1 MKINLTHKINNDKYT
16 EYIYEA
22 FDIQNKNESNV
33 IVEANLE
40 HLPNEWNIGV
50 VYGGSGTGKTTIL
63 KNYFKKEMD
72 KSYFDNSK
80 SLISNFDWL
89 EPKDATFLLSAMG
102 LSSVPTWLRPFNTLS
117 NGEQYRANLAYI
129 VGSAKENEVILID
142 EYTSVVDRDVAKAM
156 SNALQKYIRRTN
168 KKIVLASCHFDIM
181 EWLQPDWIYSPSKGR
196 LEIAPS
202 LRQPQIE
209 LQIFRCRYETWN
221 LFKQHH
227 YLTEDLNVSSK
238 CYVITFNDKPCAFIA
253 ILPMPSGTIQ
263 NAYRISRLVVL
274 PDFQGLSIGMKLLN
288 YFGSLYLTDNK
299 NLYIKTSNPSL
310 FKGMEYNK
318 EYWKLIGETNN
329 IEAIKKSNNN
339 LTEREKKGE
348 IKFATGIKLIKESIT
363 KSYKYIGEKSN
374 DDLSIIKFKTEVYRD
389 VAQNQISIFDILN
402 Q

>member
-22 FDIQNKNESNV
+22 FDIQNKDESNV

-40 HLPNEWNIGV
+40 HLPKDWNIGV

-129 VGSAKENEVILID
+129 VGSASENEVILID

-168 KKIVLASCHFDIM
+168 KRIVLASCHFDIM

-196 LEIAPS
+196 LEIAS
-202 LRQPQIE
+202 QLRQPKIE

-227 YLTEDLNVSSK
+227 YLTEDLLISSK
-238 CYVITFNDKPCAFIA
+238 NYVFLWNDKPVAFIG
-253 ILPMPSGTIQ
+253 IIPFPSGVIQ
-263 NAYRISRLVVL
+263 NAFRISRVVVL
-274 PDFQGLSIGMKLLN
+274 PDYQGLGIGSKICDYISKL
-288 YFGSLYLTDNK
+288 YKTDNK
-299 NLYIKTSNPSL
+299 TIYIKTSNPALWS
-310 FKGMEYNK
+310 FFEKSIN
-318 EYWKLIGETNN
+318 WQFCGETN
-329 IEAIKKSNNN
+329 
-339 LTEREKKGE
+339 GE
-348 IKFATGIKLIKESIT
+348 LKESMMSTRDKKNDDLQTSNRIS
-363 KSYKYIGEKSN
+363 KSYKYIGDVSK
-374 DDLSIIKFKTEVYRD
+374 DDLSIIKF
-389 VAQNQISIFDILN
+389 NLSSISIKSSGSIVEKCLIS
-402 Q
+402 

>member
-1 MKINLTHKINNDKYT
+1 MKINLTHKIKNDKYT

-22 FDIQNKNESNV
+22 FDIQNKDESNV

-40 HLPNEWNIGV
+40 HLPKDWNIGV

-72 KSYFDNSK
+72 KSFFDNSK

-89 EPKDATFLLSAMG
+89 EPKEATFLLSAMG

-196 LEIAPS
+196 LEIAS
-202 LRQPQIE
+202 QLRQPTIE
-209 LQIFRCRYETWN
+209 LQIVRCRYETWK

-227 YLTEDLNVSSK
+227 YLTEDLLISSK
-238 CYVITFNDKPCAFIA
+238 NYIFLWNDKPVAFIG
-253 ILPMPSGTIQ
+253 IIPFPSGVIQ
-263 NAYRISRLVVL
+263 NGFRISRIVVL
-274 PDFQGLSIGMKLLN
+274 PDYQGLGIGSKICDYISKL
-288 YFGSLYLTDNK
+288 YKTDNK
-299 NLYIKTSNPSL
+299 TIYIKTSNPALWS
-310 FKGMEYNK
+310 FFEKSIN
-318 EYWKLIGETNN
+318 WFFCGETN
-329 IEAIKKSNNN
+329 
-339 LTEREKKGE
+339 GE
-348 IKFATGIKLIKESIT
+348 LKESMMSTRDKKNDDLQTSNRIS

-374 DDLSIIKFKTEVYRD
+374 DDLSIIKFKSEVYKD
-389 VAQNQISIFDILN
+389 VAQNQISMFDFI
-402 Q
+402 

>member
-22 FDIQNKNESNV
+22 FDIQNKSESNV

-40 HLPNEWNIGV
+40 NLPKEWNIGV

-129 VGSAKENEVILID
+129 VGSASENEVILID

-196 LEIAPS
+196 LEIAS
-202 LRQPQIE
+202 QLRQPNIE
-209 LQIFRCRYETWN
+209 LSIFRCRYETWN

-227 YLTEDLNVSSK
+227 YLTEDLNK
-238 CYVITFNDKPCAFIA
+238 AANTYVITLNDKPVAFLG
-253 ILPMPSGTIQ
+253 ILPFPHGHIK
-263 NAYRISRLVVL
+263 NGYRISRIVVL
-274 PDFQGLSIGMKLLN
+274 PDFQGLGLGSKLCD
-288 YFGSLYLTDNK
+288 YISSLYAKENRTM
-299 NLYIKTSNPSL
+299 YIKTSNPAL
-310 FKGMEYNK
+310 
-318 EYWKLIGETNN
+318 WKYFDKSTNWKFSGETNLIDLN
-329 IEAIKKSNNN
+329 SEKIEKNKIANDMGFRN
-339 LTEREKKGE
+339 
-348 IKFATGIKLIKESIT
+348 AIT
-363 KSYKYIGEKSN
+363 KSYKWIGFKN
-374 DDLSIIKFKTEVYRD
+374 KDDTSIIMFKSEIYKN
-389 VAQNQISIFDILN
+389 VAQNQISMF
-402 Q
+402 

>member
-1 MKINLTHKINNDKYT
+1 MKINLNHKIKNDKYT
-16 EYIYEA
+16 EYVYEA
-22 FDIQNKNESNV
+22 FDIQNKEESNV
-33 IVEANLE
+33 IIEANLE
-40 HLPNEWNIGV
+40 HIGNKWNIGV

-63 KNYFKKEMD
+63 KNFFKKEMD
-72 KSYFDNSK
+72 KSNFDNSK

-89 EPKDATFLLSAMG
+89 EPKEATFLLSAMG

-129 VGSAKENEVILID
+129 VGSAKNDEVILID

-156 SNALQKYIRRTN
+156 SNALQKYIKRTN

-196 LEIAPS
+196 LEIAS
-202 LRQPQIE
+202 HLRQPRIE
-209 LQIFRCRYETWN
+209 LSIFRCRYETWN

-227 YLTEDLNVSSK
+227 YLSEELNLAAK
-238 CYVITFNDKPCAFIA
+238 CFVVTFNDKPCAFIA

-274 PDFQGLSIGMKLLN
+274 PDFQGLSIGIKILN

-299 NLYIKTSNPSL
+299 KLYIKTSNPSL

-318 EYWKLIGETNN
+318 KHWKLILEQ
-329 IEAIKKSNNN
+329 KDV
-339 LTEREKKGE
+339 EKVKRRNQKEINKGNDN
-348 IKFATGIKLIKESIT
+348 GMKLYKESIT
-363 KSYKYIGEKSN
+363 KSYKYIGEKSQ
-374 DDLSIIKFKTEVYRD
+374 DDLSIIKFKSDVYKD
-389 VAQNQISIFDILN
+389 VAQNQISMF
-402 Q
+402 